1 MELKSLVEK
10 SQTEDTQKDGQ
21 TTMNHVLEFEQVLLK
36 KEIIVRIF
44 QMSVNFGIYFK
55 QETRKKS
62 SIFRKLSLIN
72 PFVPNAPFLYPLKT
86 LENLNGFL
94 MFSGGRERMRR
105 ERMG

>member
-44 QMSVNFGIYFK
+44 
-55 QETRKKS
+55 
-62 SIFRKLSLIN
+62 
-72 PFVPNAPFLYPLKT
+72 
-86 LENLNGFL
+86 
-94 MFSGGRERMRR
+94 
-105 ERMG
+105 